1 MIIMNICI
9 DFKIHRVLL
18 HAVRHLLCNP
28 EMVVP
33 ACAGLTEIGYSCV
46 VFQTNLGAQDFRAV
60 SSYVSWGRGGRL
72 QGSREGKGCLG
83 SSPSSKKVKTVVFE
97 ETGKGGGGR
106 RE

>member
-1 MIIMNICI
+1 MNICI

-60 SSYVSWGRGGRL
+60 SSYVSWGGGEAAGK
-72 QGSREGKGCLG
+72 QGGQGVSWELPFFQEGKDSCL
-83 SSPSSKKVKTVVFE
+83 
-97 ETGKGGGGR
+97 
-106 RE
+106 